1 MKGGFHIDFLKN
13 FDVLLTPF
21 GSIQGHFGV
30 PWGHLGGKM
39 EAKERARF
47 VPKWGPA
54 PQGAPDPIL
63 EVFRVDFETL
73 LDPLG
78 HPLERFWE
86 TFLASF
92 LLSRRAM

>member
-1 MKGGFHIDFLKN
+1 MKN
-13 FDVLLTPF
+13 FYFLLTQF
-21 GSIQGHFGV
+21 GCIQGHFAV

-47 VPKWGPA
+47 VPKWGP
-54 PQGAPDPIL
+54 PCQGASDPPPDPNL
-63 EVFRVDFETL
+63 EVLRVDFETL

-78 HPLERFWE
+78 HPLGRFWE